1 MIEEQKDFK
10 DLFNTNDYYVL
21 SRSLDDILLQKGFI
35 YSYSETYCRARKL
48 VGYCV
53 IAEKDCKVM
62 FIRQKYEDK
71 KEENKNVSVEIVE
84 LEKTRM
90 FGHLIKGVLN
100 MTTNE
105 LEGKIL
111 KLLEDDEK

>member
-21 SRSLDDILLQKGFI
+21 TRDLDNVLLQKGFT
-35 YSYSETYCRARKL
+35 YSYFETYCRARKL

-53 IAEKDCKVM
+53 IAGKDCKVI

-71 KEENKNVSVEIVE
+71 EEENKNVSVEIVE

-105 LEGKIL
+105 LENKIL
-111 KLLEDDEK
+111 EVLVGDEK

>member
-21 SRSLDDILLQKGFI
+21 TRDLDNILLQKGFT

-71 KEENKNVSVEIVE
+71 KEENKNVSIEIVD

-90 FGHLIKGVLN
+90 FGHLIKGVLD

-105 LEGKIL
+105 LEDKIL
-111 KLLEDDEK
+111 EVLDVNNE

>member
-21 SRSLDDILLQKGFI
+21 TRDLDNVLLQKGFI
-35 YSYSETYCRARKL
+35 YSHSESSIRARTL
-48 VGYCV
+48 IGYCV
-53 IAEKDCKVM
+53 IAEKDCKVI
-62 FIRQKYEDK
+62 FIRKGND
-71 KEENKNVSVEIVE
+71 VSMEIVE

-105 LEGKIL
+105 LEKKIL
-111 KLLEDDEK
+111 EVLDVNNK

>member
-21 SRSLDDILLQKGFI
+21 SRSLDDILLQKGFN
-35 YSYSETYCRARKL
+35 YSHSESSIRARTL
-48 VGYCV
+48 IGYCV
-53 IAEKDCKVM
+53 IAEKDCKVT
-62 FIRQKYEDK
+62 FIRK
-71 KEENKNVSVEIVE
+71 NKDVSVEIVE

-90 FGHLIKGVLN
+90 FGHLIKGILD

-105 LEGKIL
+105 LEDKIL
-111 KLLEDDEK
+111 KELGVD

>member
-21 SRSLDDILLQKGFI
+21 SRSLDDILLQKGFN
-35 YSYSETYCRARKL
+35 YSHSESSIRARTL
-48 VGYCV
+48 IGYCV
-53 IAEKDCKVM
+53 IAEKDCKVT
-62 FIRQKYEDK
+62 FIRKDK
-71 KEENKNVSVEIVE
+71 DVSVEIVE

-90 FGHLIKGVLN
+90 FGHIIKGILD

-105 LEGKIL
+105 LESKIL
-111 KLLEDDEK
+111 EVLNVNNK

>member
-21 SRSLDDILLQKGFI
+21 SRSLDDILLQNGFN

-53 IAEKDCKVM
+53 IAGKDCKVM

-71 KEENKNVSVEIVE
+71 KEENENVSLEIVE

-90 FGHLIKGVLN
+90 FGHLIKGILD

-105 LEGKIL
+105 LENKIL
-111 KLLEDDEK
+111 KMLGDDEK

>member
-21 SRSLDDILLQKGFI
+21 TRDLDNVLLQKGFI
-35 YSYSETYCRARKL
+35 YSYSESSIRARTL

-53 IAEKDCKVM
+53 IAEKDCKVT
-62 FIRQKYEDK
+62 FIRKD
-71 KEENKNVSVEIVE
+71 NNVSLEIIE

-90 FGHLIKGVLN
+90 FGHLINGILE

-105 LEGKIL
+105 LENKIL
-111 KLLEDDEK
+111 KELGVGKNENLN

>member
-35 YSYSETYCRARKL
+35 YSHSESSIRARTL
-48 VGYCV
+48 IGYCV
-53 IAEKDCKVM
+53 IAEKDCKVT
-62 FIRQKYEDK
+62 FIRK
-71 KEENKNVSVEIVE
+71 NKDVSVEIVE

-90 FGHLIKGVLN
+90 FGHTINGILD

-105 LEGKIL
+105 LESKIL
-111 KLLEDDEK
+111 KELGVDKK

>member
-10 DLFNTNDYYVL
+10 DLFNTNGYYVL
-21 SRSLDDILLQKGFI
+21 SRSLDDVLLQKGFT
-35 YSYSETYCRARKL
+35 YSHSESSIRARTL
-48 VGYCV
+48 IGYCV
-53 IAEKDCKVM
+53 IAGKDCKVT
-62 FIRQKYEDK
+62 FLRKDK
-71 KEENKNVSVEIVE
+71 DVSLEIVE

-105 LEGKIL
+105 LEDKIL
-111 KLLEDDEK
+111 KVLDANNK

>member
-21 SRSLDDILLQKGFI
+21 SRSLDDILLQKGFT
-35 YSYSETYCRARKL
+35 YSHSESSIRARTL
-48 VGYCV
+48 IGYCV
-53 IAEKDCKVM
+53 IAGKDCKVT
-62 FIRQKYEDK
+62 FIRKDK
-71 KEENKNVSVEIVE
+71 NASVEIID

-90 FGHLIKGVLN
+90 FGHLINGILD

-105 LEGKIL
+105 LESKIL
-111 KLLEDDEK
+111 KELDANNK

>member
-21 SRSLDDILLQKGFI
+21 SRSLDDVLLQKGFT

-48 VGYCV
+48 VGYCI

-105 LEGKIL
+105 LENKIL
-111 KLLEDDEK
+111 EVLVGDEK

>member
-53 IAEKDCKVM
+53 ITGKDCKVM

-71 KEENKNVSVEIVE
+71 KEENKNVSLEIVE

-90 FGHLIKGVLN
+90 FGHLIKGILD

-105 LEGKIL
+105 LENKIL
-111 KLLEDDEK
+111 ELLGVDEK

>member
-21 SRSLDDILLQKGFI
+21 SRSLDDVLLQKGFT
-35 YSYSETYCRARKL
+35 YSHSESSIRARTL
-48 VGYCV
+48 IGYCI
-53 IAEKDCKVM
+53 IAEKDCKVT
-62 FIRQKYEDK
+62 FIRK
-71 KEENKNVSVEIVE
+71 NKDVSVEIVE

-105 LEGKIL
+105 LEDKIL
-111 KLLEDDEK
+111 KKLGVDKK

>member
-21 SRSLDDILLQKGFI
+21 SRSLDDLLLQKGFI

>member
-21 SRSLDDILLQKGFI
+21 SRSLDDILLQKGFT
-35 YSYSETYCRARKL
+35 YSHSESSIRARTL
-48 VGYCV
+48 IGYCV
-53 IAEKDCKVM
+53 IAEKDCKVT
-62 FIRQKYEDK
+62 FIRKD
-71 KEENKNVSVEIVE
+71 KNVSVEIVE

-90 FGHLIKGVLN
+90 FGHLIKGILD

-105 LEGKIL
+105 LESKIL
-111 KLLEDDEK
+111 EVLNVNNK

>member
-21 SRSLDDILLQKGFI
+21 TRDLDNVLLQKGFI

-53 IAEKDCKVM
+53 IAGKDCKVI
-62 FIRQKYEDK
+62 FIRQKYENK
-71 KEENKNVSVEIVE
+71 EEENKNVSVEIVE

-105 LEGKIL
+105 LENKIL
-111 KLLEDDEK
+111 EVLVGDEK

>member
-21 SRSLDDILLQKGFI
+21 TRSLDDILLQKGFI

-53 IAEKDCKVM
+53 IAGKDCKVM

-105 LEGKIL
+105 LEDKIL
-111 KLLEDDEK
+111 EVLDVNNK

>member
-10 DLFNTNDYYVL
+10 DLFNTNGYYVL
-21 SRSLDDILLQKGFI
+21 SRSLDSVLLQKGFT
-35 YSYSETYCRARKL
+35 YSHSETYCRARKL

-53 IAEKDCKVM
+53 IAGKDCKVM

-71 KEENKNVSVEIVE
+71 KEENKNVSLEIVE

-105 LEGKIL
+105 LESRIL
-111 KLLEDDEK
+111 EVLDVNNK

>member
-21 SRSLDDILLQKGFI
+21 SRSLDDILLQKGFN
-35 YSYSETYCRARKL
+35 YSHSESSIRARTL
-48 VGYCV
+48 IGFCV
-53 IAEKDCKVM
+53 IARKDCKVT
-62 FIRQKYEDK
+62 FIRKD
-71 KEENKNVSVEIVE
+71 KNVSVEIVE

-90 FGHLIKGVLN
+90 FGHLIKGVLD

-105 LEGKIL
+105 LESKIL
-111 KLLEDDEK
+111 EELWVDK

>member
-21 SRSLDDILLQKGFI
+21 SRSLDDILLQKGFT
-35 YSYSETYCRARKL
+35 YSHSESSIRARTL
-48 VGYCV
+48 IGYCV
-53 IAEKDCKVM
+53 IAEKDCKVT
-62 FIRQKYEDK
+62 FFRNDK
-71 KEENKNVSVEIVE
+71 DVSVEVVE

-90 FGHLIKGVLN
+90 FGHIIKGILD

-105 LEGKIL
+105 LENKIL
-111 KLLEDDEK
+111 KELGVDKK

>member
-21 SRSLDDILLQKGFI
+21 SKSLDDILLQKGFI
-35 YSYSETYCRARKL
+35 YSHSESSIRARTL
-48 VGYCV
+48 IGYCV
-53 IAEKDCKVM
+53 IAGKDCKVT
-62 FIRQKYEDK
+62 FLRKDK
-71 KEENKNVSVEIVE
+71 DVSVEIID

-90 FGHLIKGVLN
+90 FGHVINGVLD

-105 LEGKIL
+105 LESKIL
-111 KLLEDDEK
+111 KELGVDEK

>member
-21 SRSLDDILLQKGFI
+21 SRSLDDVLLQKGFT
-35 YSYSETYCRARKL
+35 YSHSESSIRARTL
-48 VGYCV
+48 IGYCV
-53 IAEKDCKVM
+53 IKERDCKVT
-62 FIRQKYEDK
+62 FIRKD
-71 KEENKNVSVEIVE
+71 NNVSLEIIE

-90 FGHLIKGVLN
+90 FGHLIKDVLN

-105 LEGKIL
+105 LENKIL
-111 KLLEDDEK
+111 KELGDEK

>member
-21 SRSLDDILLQKGFI
+21 TRDLDNILLQKGFT

-62 FIRQKYEDK
+62 FIRQKYKD
-71 KEENKNVSVEIVE
+71 KEEESKNVSLEIVE

-105 LEGKIL
+105 LESKIL
-111 KLLEDDEK
+111 KVLGADE

>member
-21 SRSLDDILLQKGFI
+21 SRSLDDILLQKGFT

-53 IAEKDCKVM
+53 IVGKDCKVM

-71 KEENKNVSVEIVE
+71 KEENKNVSVEVVE

-105 LEGKIL
+105 LEDKIL
-111 KLLEDDEK
+111 ELLGDDEK

>member
-21 SRSLDDILLQKGFI
+21 SRSLDDILLQKGFN
-35 YSYSETYCRARKL
+35 YSHSESSIRARTL
-48 VGYCV
+48 IGYCV
-53 IAEKDCKVM
+53 IAGKDCKVT
-62 FIRQKYEDK
+62 FIRKDK
-71 KEENKNVSVEIVE
+71 NASVEIVEIVE

-90 FGHLIKGVLN
+90 FGHLIKGVLD

-105 LEGKIL
+105 LEKKIL
-111 KLLEDDEK
+111 KELGVDK

>member
-21 SRSLDDILLQKGFI
+21 SRSLDDVLLQKGFT
-35 YSYSETYCRARKL
+35 YSHSESSIRARTL
-48 VGYCV
+48 IGYCV
-53 IAEKDCKVM
+53 IAGKDCKVT
-62 FIRQKYEDK
+62 FFRKDK
-71 KEENKNVSVEIVE
+71 DVSLEIVE

-90 FGHLIKGVLN
+90 FGHLIKGVLH

-105 LEGKIL
+105 LEDKIL
-111 KLLEDDEK
+111 KVLDVNNK

>member
-10 DLFNTNDYYVL
+10 DLFNTNGYYVL
-21 SRSLDDILLQKGFI
+21 SRSLDDVLLQKGFT
-35 YSYSETYCRARKL
+35 YSHSESSIRARTL

-53 IAEKDCKVM
+53 IAGKDCKII
-62 FIRQKYEDK
+62 FSRKNNEDK
-71 KEENKNVSVEIVE
+71 KEENKNVSLEIVE

-90 FGHLIKGVLN
+90 FGHLINGILD

-105 LEGKIL
+105 LENKIL
-111 KLLEDDEK
+111 KELGVDKK

>member
-21 SRSLDDILLQKGFI
+21 SRSLDDILLQKGFN
-35 YSYSETYCRARKL
+35 YSHSESSIRARTL
-48 VGYCV
+48 IGYCV
-53 IAEKDCKVM
+53 IAEKDCKVT
-62 FIRQKYEDK
+62 FIRK
-71 KEENKNVSVEIVE
+71 NKDVSVEIVE

-90 FGHLIKGVLN
+90 FGHLINGVLD

-105 LEGKIL
+105 LENKIL
-111 KLLEDDEK
+111 EVLDVNNK

>member
-21 SRSLDDILLQKGFI
+21 SRSLDDVLLQKGFN
-35 YSYSETYCRARKL
+35 YSHSESSIRARTL
-48 VGYCV
+48 IGYCV
-53 IAEKDCKVM
+53 IAEKDCKVT
-62 FIRQKYEDK
+62 FFRKD
-71 KEENKNVSVEIVE
+71 KNVSVEIVE

-90 FGHLIKGVLN
+90 FGHIIKDVLN

-105 LEGKIL
+105 LEDKIL
-111 KLLEDDEK
+111 KELGVDK

>member
-21 SRSLDDILLQKGFI
+21 TRDLDNILLQKGFT
-35 YSYSETYCRARKL
+35 YSHSESSIRARTL
-48 VGYCV
+48 IGYCV
-53 IAEKDCKVM
+53 IAEKDCKVT
-62 FIRQKYEDK
+62 FFRKD
-71 KEENKNVSVEIVE
+71 NDVSMEIVE

-105 LEGKIL
+105 LEKKIL
-111 KLLEDDEK
+111 EVLDVNNK

>member
-35 YSYSETYCRARKL
+35 YSHSESSIRARTL

-53 IAEKDCKVM
+53 IAGKDCKVI

-71 KEENKNVSVEIVE
+71 KEENKNVSIEIVE

-90 FGHLIKGVLN
+90 FGHLIKGILD

-105 LEGKIL
+105 LEDKIL
-111 KLLEDDEK
+111 KVLDVNNK

>member
-21 SRSLDDILLQKGFI
+21 TRDLDNVLLQKGFT

-105 LEGKIL
+105 LEDKIL
-111 KLLEDDEK
+111 EVLDVNNK

>member
-53 IAEKDCKVM
+53 IAGKDCKVM

-71 KEENKNVSVEIVE
+71 KEENENVSLEVVE

-90 FGHLIKGVLN
+90 FGHLIKGILD

-105 LEGKIL
+105 LEDKIL
-111 KLLEDDEK
+111 KMLGDDEK

>member
-21 SRSLDDILLQKGFI
+21 TRDLDNVLLQKGFI
-35 YSYSETYCRARKL
+35 YSHSESSIRARTL
-48 VGYCV
+48 IGYCV
-53 IAEKDCKVM
+53 IAEKDCKIM

-90 FGHLIKGVLN
+90 FGYLIKGVLN

-105 LEGKIL
+105 LENRIL
-111 KLLEDDEK
+111 NELNIDNK

>member
-35 YSYSETYCRARKL
+35 YSHSESSIRARTL

-53 IAEKDCKVM
+53 IAGKDCKVT
-62 FIRQKYEDK
+62 FFRKDK
-71 KEENKNVSVEIVE
+71 DVSVEVVE

-90 FGHLIKGVLN
+90 FGHLIKGVLD

-105 LEGKIL
+105 LEKKIL
-111 KLLEDDEK
+111 EVLDANNK